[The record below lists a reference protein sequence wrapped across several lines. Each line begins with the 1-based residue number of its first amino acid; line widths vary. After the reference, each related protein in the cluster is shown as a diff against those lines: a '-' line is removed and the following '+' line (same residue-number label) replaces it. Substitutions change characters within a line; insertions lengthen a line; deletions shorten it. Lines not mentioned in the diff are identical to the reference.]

1 MAARVTSRESNRG
14 GILLAL
20 PALLWLGLFFLLPLI
35 FVVVISFLTRGSG
48 GSAVLPFTLSQ
59 YTRVFDTFWIVLQRT
74 LVTAFV
80 TTVICLLAGY
90 PLAYFITRRQSNFG
104 KQFALFLVI
113 LPFWTNFLIRTYAWR
128 VILGREGIINSTL
141 MNAGIISEPLSL
153 LNTEFAVILGLVY
166 GFLPF
171 MVLPIYASLS
181 RFDFRFIEAA
191 DATLDY
197 LVTGLLS
204 NKGSV
209 PLSGV
214 ATNQESA
221 KATLVVSGETETLT
235 IPVRATYLLDL
246 APPRKAPSR
255 AAAPAEAAPLQRGA
269 KLYERHCADCHGTRG
284 EGVPGASPPLAGNPT
299 LLQPSAVNLMQVVRR
314 GAFAV
319 ATAAHPR
326 PYGMPPIE
334 LSDAE
339 LADLLSFLRQ
349 SWGHRAAPV
358 DALDVLRL
366 R

>member
-80 TTVICLLAGY
+80 TTVICLFAGY

-191 DATLDY
+191 HDLGANDWIAFWRVMLPLTMPGVVAGCI
-197 LVTGLLS
+197 LVF
-204 NKGSV
+204 
-209 PLSGV
+209 
-214 ATNQESA
+214 
-221 KATLVVSGETETLT
+221 
-235 IPVRATYLLDL
+235 IPAI
-246 APPRKAPSR
+246 
-255 AAAPAEAAPLQRGA
+255 
-269 KLYERHCADCHGTRG
+269 GTF
-284 EGVPGASPPLAGNPT
+284 VTS
-299 LLQPSAVNLMQVVRR
+299 
-314 GAFAV
+314 
-319 ATAAHPR
+319 
-326 PYGMPPIE
+326 
-334 LSDAE
+334 
-339 LADLLSFLRQ
+339 DLLGGTKGLMIGNLIQGQYSGNGNMPL
-349 SWGHRAAPV
+349 GAALSV
-358 DALDVLRL
+358 VMMMCVVVALVFYVRFGEEK
-366 R
+366 